1 MSVAGSRVFGLLAV
15 TMVAGALVACTDS
28 EQTVTG
34 TTASRGGADIDYAD
48 PCSLLDDGDVE
59 SALGVAPTS
68 HQQADA
74 SYFADDSPG
83 CTWHAD
89 GADLVTVYL
98 GAAQQTSFGELE
110 SALDYQL
117 GDPGV
122 GDESFFA
129 GSEAGNQVI
138 LRSGD
143 YLASVIV
150 ASPDPDVE
158 MAKKQ
163 TVALAEAV
171 VGKIR

>member
-1 MSVAGSRVFGLLAV
+1 MSAAGSRLFGVVV
-15 TMVAGALVACTDS
+15 TLVAGGLVACTAS

-34 TTASRGGADIDYAD
+34 TTGSQGVADIDYAD

-68 HQQADA
+68 HRQADA

-83 CTWHAD
+83 CIWQAD
-89 GADLVTVYL
+89 AADLVTVYL
-98 GAAQQTSFGELE
+98 GAAQQTSFGELK

-122 GDESFFA
+122 GDESFFS

-138 LRSGD
+138 ARSGD
-143 YLASVIV
+143 FLASVIV
-150 ASPDPDVE
+150 ATPDPDVE
-158 MAKKQ
+158 KAKKQ

-171 VGKIR
+171 VGRID